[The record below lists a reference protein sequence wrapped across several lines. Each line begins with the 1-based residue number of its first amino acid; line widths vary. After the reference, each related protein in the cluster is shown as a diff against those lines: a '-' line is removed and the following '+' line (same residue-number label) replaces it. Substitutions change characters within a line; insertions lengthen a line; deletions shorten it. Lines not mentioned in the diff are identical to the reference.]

1 MLTNTLYFAKLLN
14 NQVTILSKLCSN
26 FGIEH
31 AVICPGSRSAPLV
44 FAFNRN
50 KNIKTYAIVDE
61 RSAGYIA
68 LGMAQQLQKPVAL
81 ICTSGTAA
89 LNFFPAIAEAFYQK
103 IPLVV
108 LTADRPAELLNQ
120 QDGQMINQVNVFG
133 SHVRGSLQFEVRS
146 SEFEVRNLLEKSM
159 FPVKGPVHI
168 NVPLVEPLY
177 EELYE
182 ELAMDNGLPMHR
194 EAIDNY
200 KKKSDN
206 ILTIFD
212 NFDTNKLLN
221 AVKSS
226 SKKVILIGQ
235 GFPDQEL
242 ALVLKSLEQKG
253 FIILTDIVSNQHES
267 TSTSHYDLIV
277 AQATPDI
284 LKALEPDLIISLGGP
299 VLSKALKLWLKK
311 QKPPFHFR
319 IQQDDVLVNTYANV
333 TDYIFSDNTIPLQII
348 DNQHFTYYSFSS
360 NWQKVNSQ
368 AKQVVADFTQNNQT
382 VFNELVAVKTV
393 LDKLPNQSQLQ
404 IANSTAIRYVSYL
417 GLPNK
422 NLTVFCNRG
431 TSGID
436 GCTSTALGAA
446 LINNKI
452 TTLITGDL
460 AFFYDRNAFWNNY
473 IPNNLRVILLNNNG
487 GGIFNLIDG
496 PSGKPELEKFFL
508 TEHTLKAK
516 NLAADFGL
524 IYENCTSQNELN
536 EALNSFFEPSETAK
550 ILELSFDM
558 NKSAEVYKAFRKM
571 VIGSR

>member
-1 MLTNTLYFAKLLN
+1 MN
-14 NQVTILSKLCSN
+14 NQVTILSKLCSD

-133 SHVRGSLQFEVRS
+133 SHVRGFLNFDSQNLATGNWQLAIG
-146 SEFEVRNLLEKSM
+146 NLLEKTIY
-159 FPVKGPVHI
+159 PVKGPVHI

-177 EELYE
+177 VELFE
-182 ELAMDNGLPMHR
+182 ELAIDNVLPMHR

-200 KKKSDN
+200 KKKPFN
-206 ILTIFD
+206 NLTIFD
-212 NFDTNKLLN
+212 NFDKNKLLN

-226 SKKVILIGQ
+226 SKKVVLIGQ

-242 ALVLKSLEQKG
+242 ASVLNSLEQKG
-253 FIILTDIVSNQHES
+253 FVILTDIVSNQHES
-267 TSTSHYDLIV
+267 TSISHYDLII
-277 AQATPDI
+277 AQATPEI
-284 LKALEPDLIISLGGP
+284 LKTLEPDLIISLGGP

-311 QKPPFHFR
+311 QKPQFHFR
-319 IQQDDVLVNTYANV
+319 IQQDDVLVNTYDNV
-333 TDYIFSDNTIPLQII
+333 TDYLII
-348 DNQHFTYYSFSS
+348 DNITPLKFIAEQYVSENLFLN
-360 NWQKVNSQ
+360 NWRKINTK
-368 AKQVVADFTQNNQT
+368 AKQLVADFTQNNQT

-393 LDKLPNQSQLQ
+393 LEQLPNQSQLQ
-404 IANSTAIRYVSYL
+404 IANSTSIRYVSYL
-417 GLPNK
+417 GLPAK

-446 LINNKI
+446 LVNEKI

-496 PSGKPELEKFFL
+496 PSSAPELDKFFL
-508 TEHTLKAK
+508 TKHTLKAK

-536 EALNSFFEPSETAK
+536 QALNSFFEPSETAK

-571 VIGSR
+571 VFSS

>member
-1 MLTNTLYFAKLLN
+1 LN

-133 SHVRGSLQFEVRS
+133 SHVRESLNLNKENSNFEIRIS
-146 SEFEVRNLLEKSM
+146 NLLSKSM
-159 FPVKGPVHI
+159 LPVKGPVHI

-177 EELYE
+177 EELFE
-182 ELAMDNGLPMHR
+182 ELAMDNMLPMHR
-194 EAIDNY
+194 EAIDNH
-200 KKKSDN
+200 KKKSYN
-206 ILTIFD
+206 NLTIFD
-212 NFDTNKLLN
+212 NFDKNKLLN
-221 AVKSS
+221 AVNKS
-226 SKKVILIGQ
+226 SKKVILVGQ

-253 FIILTDIVSNQHES
+253 FVILADVVSNQHES
-267 TSTSHYDLIV
+267 TSISHYDLVV
-277 AQATPDI
+277 AQATPEI
-284 LKALEPDLIISLGGP
+284 LKTLEPDLIISLGGP

-311 QKPPFHFR
+311 QKPKFHFR
-319 IQQDDVLVNTYANV
+319 IQQDDVLVNTYDNV
-333 TDYIFSDNTIPLQII
+333 TDYLII
-348 DNQHFTYYSFSS
+348 DNITPLKYITEQYISENLFLN
-360 NWQKVNSQ
+360 NWQEIN
-368 AKQVVADFTQNNQT
+368 AKAKHLVTDFTQNNQT

-393 LDKLPNQSQLQ
+393 LEQLPNQSQLQ

-422 NLTVFCNRG
+422 SLTVFCNRG

-496 PSGKPELEKFFL
+496 PSSAPELDKFFL
-508 TEHTLKAK
+508 TKHTLKAK
-516 NLAADFGL
+516 NLATDFGL

-536 EALNSFFEPSETAK
+536 QSLNSFFEPSDTAK

-571 VIGSR
+571 KIDHS

>member
-14 NQVTILSKLCSN
+14 NQVTILSKLCSD

-108 LTADRPAELLNQ
+108 LTADRPSELLNQ

-146 SEFEVRNLLEKSM
+146 SEFEVQILFEKSIL
-159 FPVKGPVHI
+159 PVKGPVHI

-177 EELYE
+177 EDLFE
-182 ELAMDNGLPMHR
+182 ELAIDNGQW
-194 EAIDNY
+194 AIDNY
-200 KKKSDN
+200 KKKPFN
-206 ILTIFD
+206 NLTIFD
-212 NFDTNKLLN
+212 NFDKNKLLN

-226 SKKVILIGQ
+226 SKKVVLIGQ

-242 ALVLKSLEQKG
+242 ASVLKSLEQKG
-253 FIILTDIVSNQHES
+253 FVVLSDIVSNQHES
-267 TSTSHYDLIV
+267 TSISHYDLFV
-277 AQATPDI
+277 AQATPEI
-284 LKALEPDLIISLGGP
+284 LKTLEPDLIISLGGP

-311 QKPPFHFR
+311 QKPTFHFR
-319 IQQDDVLVNTYANV
+319 IQQDEVLVNTYDNV
-333 TDYIFSDNTIPLQII
+333 TDYLII
-348 DNQHFTYYSFSS
+348 DNITPLKFIAEQYISENLFLN
-360 NWQKVNSQ
+360 NWQKINTK
-368 AKQVVADFTQNNQT
+368 AKQLVADFIKSNQN
-382 VFNELVAVKTV
+382 VFNELVAVNTV
-393 LDKLPNQSQLQ
+393 LEQLPNHSQLQ

-496 PSGKPELEKFFL
+496 PSSAPELDKFFL
-508 TEHTLKAK
+508 TKHTLKAK

-524 IYENCTSQNELN
+524 IYETCTSQNELN
-536 EALNSFFEPSETAK
+536 QALNSFFEPSETAK

>member
-1 MLTNTLYFAKLLN
+1 MN
-14 NQVTILSKLCSN
+14 NQVTILSKLCSD

-31 AVICPGSRSAPLV
+31 AIICPGSRSAPLV

-103 IPLVV
+103 IPLIV
-108 LTADRPAELLNQ
+108 LTADRPPELLNQ

-133 SHVRGSLQFEVRS
+133 SHVRGFLNFDSQNLATGNWQLAIG
-146 SEFEVRNLLEKSM
+146 NLLVKCTL
-159 FPVKGPVHI
+159 PVKGPVHI

-177 EELYE
+177 ED
-182 ELAMDNGLPMHR
+182 LAISN
-194 EAIDNY
+194 EQFAIGNNEIKNKD
-200 KKKSDN
+200 
-206 ILTIFD
+206 FD
-212 NFDTNKLLN
+212 VVKLSN
-221 AVKSS
+221 AVNKS

-235 GFPDQEL
+235 CFPYQEL
-242 ALVLKSLEQKG
+242 AAVLKSLEQKG
-253 FIILTDIVSNQHES
+253 FVILTDVVSNQHES
-267 TSTSHYDLIV
+267 SSISHYDLII
-277 AQATPDI
+277 AQATPEI
-284 LKALEPDLIISLGGP
+284 LKTLEPDLIISLGGP

-319 IQQDDVLVNTYANV
+319 IQQDDVLVNTYDNV
-333 TDYIFSDNTIPLQII
+333 TDYLITDNITPLKFI
-348 DNQHFTYYSFSS
+348 DEQYISENSFLN
-360 NWQKVNSQ
+360 NWQEIN
-368 AKQVVADFTQNNQT
+368 AKARQLVTDFTQNNQT
-382 VFNELVAVKTV
+382 VFNELVAVNTV
-393 LDKLPNQSQLQ
+393 LEQLPIQSQLQ

-460 AFFYDRNAFWNNY
+460 AFFYDRNAFWNN
-473 IPNNLRVILLNNNG
+473 
-487 GGIFNLIDG
+487 
-496 PSGKPELEKFFL
+496 
-508 TEHTLKAK
+508 
-516 NLAADFGL
+516 
-524 IYENCTSQNELN
+524 
-536 EALNSFFEPSETAK
+536 
-550 ILELSFDM
+550 
-558 NKSAEVYKAFRKM
+558 
-571 VIGSR
+571 

>member
-1 MLTNTLYFAKLLN
+1 MN
-14 NQVTILSKLCSN
+14 NQVTILSKLCSD

-146 SEFEVRNLLEKSM
+146 SEFVVQSLLEKSM

-177 EELYE
+177 ENLEISNE
-182 ELAMDNGLPMHR
+182 LPMHR
-194 EAIDNY
+194 EAIGNNELKNKD
-200 KKKSDN
+200 
-206 ILTIFD
+206 FD
-212 NFDTNKLLN
+212 ATQLINALQKCDPNKP
-221 AVKSS
+221 
-226 SKKVILIGQ
+226 KVILVGQ
-235 GFPDQEL
+235 GFPNQEL
-242 ALVLKSLEQKG
+242 AAVLKSLEQKG
-253 FIILTDIVSNQHES
+253 FVILADVVSNQHES
-267 TSTSHYDLIV
+267 TSISHYDLII
-277 AQATPDI
+277 AQATPEI
-284 LKALEPDLIISLGGP
+284 LKTLEPDLIISLGGP
-299 VLSKALKLWLKK
+299 ILSKALKLWLKK
-311 QKPPFHFR
+311 QKPHFHFR
-319 IQQDDVLVNTYANV
+319 IQQDDILVNTYDNV
-333 TDYIFSDNTIPLQII
+333 TDYLITNNFTPLKYIAEQYISE
-348 DNQHFTYYSFSS
+348 NSFLN
-360 NWQKVNSQ
+360 NWQETNTKAKKVVTN
-368 AKQVVADFTQNNQT
+368 FTQNNQT
-382 VFNELVAVKTV
+382 VFNELVAVQTV
-393 LDKLPNQSQLQ
+393 LEQLPNQSQLQ

-446 LINNKI
+446 LINNTI

-473 IPNNLRVILLNNNG
+473 IPNNLRIILLNNNG
-487 GGIFNLIDG
+487 GGIFNLIDV
-496 PSGKPELEKFFL
+496 PSSAPELDKFFL
-508 TEHTLKAK
+508 TKHTLKAK

-536 EALNSFFEPSETAK
+536 QALNSFFEPSETAK

-571 VIGSR
+571 IIGS

>member
-14 NQVTILSKLCSN
+14 NQVNILSNLCSD

-103 IPLVV
+103 IPLIV

-146 SEFEVRNLLEKSM
+146 SEFEVQSLLEKSM
-159 FPVKGPVHI
+159 FPVKGPVHM

-177 EELYE
+177 EELFE
-182 ELAMDNGLPMHR
+182 ELAMDNMQL
-194 EAIDNY
+194 ANNY
-200 KKKSDN
+200 EDQQKD
-206 ILTIFD
+206 FD
-212 NFDTNKLLN
+212 EIKLLN
-221 AVKSS
+221 AVNKS
-226 SKKVILIGQ
+226 SKKVILVGQ

-242 ALVLKSLEQKG
+242 AAVLKSLEQKG
-253 FIILTDIVSNQHES
+253 FVILADVVSNKHES
-267 TSTSHYDLIV
+267 SSISHYDLII
-277 AQATPDI
+277 AQAAPEI
-284 LKALEPDLIISLGGP
+284 LKTLEPDLIISLGGP

-311 QKPPFHFR
+311 QKPTFHFR
-319 IQQDDVLVNTYANV
+319 IQQDHVLVNTYDNV
-333 TDYIFSDNTIPLQII
+333 TDYLITNNITPLKFITEHFIPKNLFL
-348 DNQHFTYYSFSS
+348 N
-360 NWQKVNSQ
+360 NWQEIN
-368 AKQVVADFTQNNQT
+368 AKAKKLVADFTQNNQT
-382 VFNELVAVKTV
+382 VFNELVAVNTV
-393 LDKLPNQSQLQ
+393 LEQLPNQSQLQ

-436 GCTSTALGAA
+436 GCTSTALGAT
-446 LINNKI
+446 LINKKI

-473 IPNNLRVILLNNNG
+473 IPNNLRLILLNNNG

-496 PSGKPELEKFFL
+496 PSSAPELDKFFL
-508 TEHTLKAK
+508 TKHTLKAK

-536 EALNSFFEPSETAK
+536 QALNSFFEPSETAK

>member
-1 MLTNTLYFAKLLN
+1 MLTNTHYFAMLLN
-14 NQVTILSKLCSN
+14 NQVTILSKHCSD

-81 ICTSGTAA
+81 ICTSGTAT
-89 LNFFPAIAEAFYQK
+89 LNFFSAIAEAFYQK
-103 IPLVV
+103 IPLIV
-108 LTADRPAELLNQ
+108 LTADRPSELLNQ

-146 SEFEVRNLLEKSM
+146 SEFEVQSLLEKSIL
-159 FPVKGPVHI
+159 PVKGPVHI

-177 EELYE
+177 GDLAE
-182 ELAMDNGLPMHR
+182 ELAIDNGQW
-194 EAIDNY
+194 AIDNY
-200 KKKSDN
+200 KKKPFN
-206 ILTIFD
+206 NLTIFD
-212 NFDTNKLLN
+212 NFDKNKLLN
-221 AVKSS
+221 AVKSN
-226 SKKVILIGQ
+226 SKKVILVGQ

-242 ALVLKSLEQKG
+242 ASVLKSLEQKG
-253 FIILTDIVSNQHES
+253 FVILSDVVSNQYES
-267 TSTSHYDLIV
+267 SSISHYDLIV
-277 AQATPDI
+277 AQATPEI
-284 LKALEPDLIISLGGP
+284 LKTLEPDLIISLGGP

-311 QKPPFHFR
+311 QKPKFHFR
-319 IQQDDVLVNTYANV
+319 IQQDEDLVNTYDNV
-333 TDYIFSDNTIPLQII
+333 TDYLITDNITPLKFIAEKFI
-348 DNQHFTYYSFSS
+348 SENSFLI
-360 NWQKVNSQ
+360 NWQNIN
-368 AKQVVADFTQNNQT
+368 AKAKKLVADFTQNNQT
-382 VFNELVAVKTV
+382 LFNELVAVKTV
-393 LDKLPNQSQLQ
+393 LEQLPNQSQLQ

-473 IPNNLRVILLNNNG
+473 IPNNLRVILLNNSG

-496 PSGKPELEKFFL
+496 PSSAPELDKFFL
-508 TEHTLKAK
+508 TKHTLKAK

-536 EALNSFFEPSETAK
+536 QALNSFFEPSETAK

-571 VIGSR
+571 KIDHS

>member
-14 NQVTILSKLCSN
+14 NQVTILSKLCSD

-108 LTADRPAELLNQ
+108 LTADRPSELLNQ

-133 SHVRGSLQFEVRS
+133 SHVRESLNLNKENSNFEFRIS
-146 SEFEVRNLLEKSM
+146 NLLSKSM
-159 FPVKGPVHI
+159 LPVKGPVHM

-177 EELYE
+177 EELFE
-182 ELAMDNGLPMHR
+182 ELAMDNMQL
-194 EAIDNY
+194 ANNY
-200 KKKSDN
+200 EEQQKD
-206 ILTIFD
+206 FD
-212 NFDTNKLLN
+212 IVKLSN

-226 SKKVILIGQ
+226 SKKVILVGQ

-242 ALVLKSLEQKG
+242 ALVLKNLEQKG
-253 FIILTDIVSNQHES
+253 FVILTDVVSNQHES
-267 TSTSHYDLIV
+267 TSISHYDLII
-277 AQATPDI
+277 AQATPEI
-284 LKALEPDLIISLGGP
+284 LKTLEPDLIISLGGP

-319 IQQDDVLVNTYANV
+319 IQQDEDLVNTYDNV
-333 TDYIFSDNTIPLQII
+333 TDYIFSNNTNPMQLPDNQII
-348 DNQHFTYYSFSS
+348 TNNSFLN

-436 GCTSTALGAA
+436 GCNSTALGAA

-496 PSGKPELEKFFL
+496 PSSAPELDKFFL
-508 TEHTLKAK
+508 TKHALKAK

-571 VIGSR
+571 KIDHS

>member
-14 NQVTILSKLCSN
+14 NQVTILSKLCSD

-68 LGMAQQLQKPVAL
+68 LGMSQQLQKPVAL

-133 SHVRGSLQFEVRS
+133 SHVRGSLNFDSQNLATGNWQLAIG
-146 SEFEVRNLLEKSM
+146 NLLEKCTHL
-159 FPVKGPVHI
+159 VKGPVHI
-168 NVPLVEPLY
+168 NLPLVEPLY
-177 EELYE
+177 ENLAISNEQFAIGNNELKNK
-182 ELAMDNGLPMHR
+182 D
-194 EAIDNY
+194 
-200 KKKSDN
+200 
-206 ILTIFD
+206 FD
-212 NFDTNKLLN
+212 ATQLINALQKCDSNKP
-221 AVKSS
+221 
-226 SKKVILIGQ
+226 KVILVGQ

-242 ALVLKSLEQKG
+242 ALVLKNLEQKG
-253 FIILTDIVSNQHES
+253 FVILTDIVSNQHES
-267 TSTSHYDLIV
+267 NSISHYDLVV
-277 AQATPDI
+277 AQATPEI
-284 LKALEPDLIISLGGP
+284 LKTLEPDLIISLGGP

-311 QKPPFHFR
+311 QKPTFHFR
-319 IQQDDVLVNTYANV
+319 IQQDEVLVNTYDNV
-333 TDYIFSDNTIPLQII
+333 TDYLII
-348 DNQHFTYYSFSS
+348 DNITPLKFIAEQYISENLFLN
-360 NWQKVNSQ
+360 NWQEIN
-368 AKQVVADFTQNNQT
+368 AKAKHLVADFTQNNQT
-382 VFNELVAVKTV
+382 KFNELVAVKTV
-393 LDKLPNQSQLQ
+393 LEQLPNHSQLQ

-473 IPNNLRVILLNNNG
+473 IPNNLRVILLNNHG

-496 PSGKPELEKFFL
+496 PSSAPELDKFFL
-508 TEHTLKAK
+508 TKHTLKAK

-536 EALNSFFEPSETAK
+536 QALNSFFEPSETAK
-550 ILELSFDM
+550 ILELNFDM

-571 VIGSR
+571 KIDHS

>member
-1 MLTNTLYFAKLLN
+1 MLTNTLYFAMLLN
-14 NQVTILSKLCSN
+14 NQVTILSKLCSD

-50 KNIKTYAIVDE
+50 KKIKTYAIVDE

-120 QDGQMINQVNVFG
+120 QDGQMINQVSVFG
-133 SHVRGSLQFEVRS
+133 SHVRGSLNFDSQNLATGNWQLAIG
-146 SEFEVRNLLEKSM
+146 NLLEKCTHS
-159 FPVKGPVHI
+159 VKGPVHI

-177 EELYE
+177 ED
-182 ELAMDNGLPMHR
+182 LAISNELPMHR
-194 EAIDNY
+194 EVIGNNEIKNND
-200 KKKSDN
+200 
-206 ILTIFD
+206 FD
-212 NFDTNKLLN
+212 ATQLINALQKYDSNKP
-221 AVKSS
+221 
-226 SKKVILIGQ
+226 KVILVGQ
-235 GFPDQEL
+235 GFPNQEL
-242 ALVLKSLEQKG
+242 AAVLISLEQKG
-253 FIILTDIVSNQHES
+253 FVILADVVSNQHES
-267 TSTSHYDLIV
+267 TSISHCDLII
-277 AQATPDI
+277 AQATPEI
-284 LKALEPDLIISLGGP
+284 LKTLEPDLIISLGGP

-311 QKPPFHFR
+311 QKPLFHFR
-319 IQQDDVLVNTYANV
+319 IQQDDVLVNTYDNV
-333 TDYIFSDNTIPLQII
+333 TDYLITDNITPLKFITEHFIPKNLFL
-348 DNQHFTYYSFSS
+348 N
-360 NWQKVNSQ
+360 NWQEIN
-368 AKQVVADFTQNNQT
+368 AKAKKLVTDFTQNNQT
-382 VFNELVAVKTV
+382 VFNELVAVNTV
-393 LDKLPNQSQLQ
+393 LEQLPNQSQLQ

-446 LINNKI
+446 LVNNKI

-496 PSGKPELEKFFL
+496 PSSAPELNKFFL
-508 TEHTLKAK
+508 TKHTLKAK
-516 NLAADFGL
+516 NLAADFRL
-524 IYENCTSQNELN
+524 IYENCTAQNELN
-536 EALNSFFEPSETAK
+536 QALNSFFEPSETAK

>member
-14 NQVTILSKLCSN
+14 NQVTILSKLCSD
-26 FGIEH
+26 FGIDH

-61 RSAGYIA
+61 RSAAYIA

-133 SHVRGSLQFEVRS
+133 SHVRGFLNFDSQNLATGNWQLVIG
-146 SEFEVRNLLEKSM
+146 NLLEKTIY
-159 FPVKGPVHI
+159 PVKGPVHI

-177 EELYE
+177 EELFE
-182 ELAMDNGLPMHR
+182 ELAMDNMQL
-194 EAIDNY
+194 ANNY
-200 KKKSDN
+200 EEQQKD
-206 ILTIFD
+206 FD
-212 NFDTNKLLN
+212 IVKLSN
-221 AVKSS
+221 AVNKS
-226 SKKVILIGQ
+226 SKKVILVGQ

-242 ALVLKSLEQKG
+242 ASVLKSLEQKG

-267 TSTSHYDLIV
+267 NSISHYDLIV
-277 AQATPDI
+277 AQATPEI
-284 LKALEPDLIISLGGP
+284 LKTLEPALIISLGGP

-311 QKPPFHFR
+311 QKPAFHFR
-319 IQQDDVLVNTYANV
+319 IQQDEVLINTYDNV
-333 TDYIFSDNTIPLQII
+333 TDYIICDNITPLKSIAELYI
-348 DNQHFTYYSFSS
+348 SENLFLN
-360 NWQKVNSQ
+360 NWQEINTK
-368 AKQVVADFTQNNQT
+368 AKQLVADFNKNNQS
-382 VFNELVAVKTV
+382 VFNELVAVKTI
-393 LDKLPNQSQLQ
+393 LEQLPNHSQLQ

-446 LINNKI
+446 LINNII

-496 PSGKPELEKFFL
+496 PSSAPELDKFFL
-508 TEHTLKAK
+508 TKHTLKAK

-536 EALNSFFEPSETAK
+536 QALNSFFEPSETAK

-558 NKSAEVYKAFRKM
+558 DKSAEVYKAFRKL

>member
-1 MLTNTLYFAKLLN
+1 LN
-14 NQVTILSKLCSN
+14 NQVTILSKLCSD

-68 LGMAQQLQKPVAL
+68 LGMAQQLQKSVAL

-133 SHVRGSLQFEVRS
+133 CHVRGSLNFDSQNLATGNWQLAIG
-146 SEFEVRNLLEKSM
+146 NLLVKCTL
-159 FPVKGPVHI
+159 PVKGPVHI

-177 EELYE
+177 EELFQ
-182 ELAMDNGLPMHR
+182 ELAMDNVQL
-194 EAIDNY
+194 ANNY
-200 KKKSDN
+200 EEQQKD
-206 ILTIFD
+206 FD
-212 NFDTNKLLN
+212 VVKLSN
-221 AVKSS
+221 AVNES

-235 GFPDQEL
+235 CFPDQEL
-242 ALVLKSLEQKG
+242 AAVLKNLEQKG
-253 FIILTDIVSNQHES
+253 FVILADVVSNQHES
-267 TSTSHYDLIV
+267 TSISHYDLII
-277 AQATPDI
+277 AQATPEI
-284 LKALEPDLIISLGGP
+284 LKTLEPDIIISLGGP

-319 IQQDDVLVNTYANV
+319 IQQDDVLVNTYDNV
-333 TDYIFSDNTIPLQII
+333 TDYLITDNITPLKFITE
-348 DNQHFTYYSFSS
+348 HFTPKNLFLN
-360 NWQKVNSQ
+360 NWQETNTK
-368 AKQVVADFTQNNQT
+368 AKQQVTDFTQNNQT

-393 LDKLPNQSQLQ
+393 LEQLPNQSQLQ

-446 LINNKI
+446 IINNKI

-473 IPNNLRVILLNNNG
+473 IPNNLRIILLNNNG

-496 PSGKPELEKFFL
+496 PSSAPELDKFFL
-508 TEHTLKAK
+508 TKHTLKAK

-536 EALNSFFEPSETAK
+536 QALNSFFESSETAK

-571 VIGSR
+571 IIGS

>member
-1 MLTNTLYFAKLLN
+1 MLANTLYFAKLLN
-14 NQVTILSKLCSN
+14 NQVTILSKLCSD

-146 SEFEVRNLLEKSM
+146 SEFEVQSLLNKSI

-177 EELYE
+177 ED
-182 ELAMDNGLPMHR
+182 LAINNEFSMHR
-194 EAIDNY
+194 EAIGNNEIKNNDFNATQLINAIQ
-200 KKKSDN
+200 KCDS
-206 ILTIFD
+206 
-212 NFDTNKLLN
+212 NKP
-221 AVKSS
+221 
-226 SKKVILIGQ
+226 KVILVGQ

-242 ALVLKSLEQKG
+242 AAVLESLEQKG
-253 FIILTDIVSNQHES
+253 FVILADVVSNQHES
-267 TSTSHYDLIV
+267 TSISHYDLII
-277 AQATPDI
+277 AQATPEI
-284 LKALEPDLIISLGGP
+284 LKTLEADLIISLGGP

-311 QKPPFHFR
+311 QKPSFHFR
-319 IQQDDVLVNTYANV
+319 IQQDDVLVNTYDNV
-333 TDYIFSDNTIPLQII
+333 TDYLITDNITSLKFIADHFIPKNLFL
-348 DNQHFTYYSFSS
+348 N
-360 NWQKVNSQ
+360 NWQETN
-368 AKQVVADFTQNNQT
+368 AKAKKVVADFTQNNQT
-382 VFNELVAVKTV
+382 VFNELVAVNTV
-393 LDKLPNQSQLQ
+393 LEQLPNQSQLQ
-404 IANSTAIRYVSYL
+404 IANSTVIRYVSYL

-452 TTLITGDL
+452 TTLMTGDL

-496 PSGKPELEKFFL
+496 PSSAPELDKFFL
-508 TEHTLKAK
+508 TKHTLKAK

-524 IYENCTSQNELN
+524 IYETCTSQNELN
-536 EALNSFFEPSETAK
+536 QALISFFEPSETAK

-571 VIGSR
+571 KIDHS

>member
-1 MLTNTLYFAKLLN
+1 MN
-14 NQVTILSKLCSN
+14 NQVTILSKLCSD

-50 KNIKTYAIVDE
+50 KNIKTYAVVDE

-89 LNFFPAIAEAFYQK
+89 LNFFPAVTEAFYQK

-133 SHVRGSLQFEVRS
+133 SHVRGCLNFDSQNLITGNWQLAIGY
-146 SEFEVRNLLEKSM
+146 LLEKTIY
-159 FPVKGPVHI
+159 PVMGPVHI

-177 EELYE
+177 EEL
-182 ELAMDNGLPMHR
+182 AMSNELPMHR
-194 EAIDNY
+194 EAIGNNEIKNNDFDATQLINALQ
-200 KKKSDN
+200 KCDSNKPKI
-206 ILTIFD
+206 IL
-212 NFDTNKLLN
+212 
-221 AVKSS
+221 V
-226 SKKVILIGQ
+226 GQ
-235 GFPDQEL
+235 GFPDHEL
-242 ALVLKSLEQKG
+242 SAVLRSLEQKG
-253 FIILTDIVSNQHES
+253 FVILADVVSNQHES
-267 TSTSHYDLIV
+267 TSISHYDLIV
-277 AQATPDI
+277 AQATPEI
-284 LKALEPDLIISLGGP
+284 LKTLEPDLIISLGGP

-311 QKPPFHFR
+311 QKPQFNFR
-319 IQQDDVLVNTYANV
+319 IQQDDVLVNTYDNV
-333 TDYIFSDNTIPLQII
+333 TDYLII
-348 DNQHFTYYSFSS
+348 DNITPLEFIAEQYIPKNLFLN
-360 NWQKVNSQ
+360 NWKEINAK
-368 AKQVVADFTQNNQT
+368 AKQLVADFTQNNQF
-382 VFNELVAVKTV
+382 VFNELVAVNTV
-393 LDKLPNQSQLQ
+393 LEQLPNQSQLQ

-446 LINNKI
+446 LIYNKI

-473 IPNNLRVILLNNNG
+473 IPNNLRVILLNNYG

-496 PSGKPELEKFFL
+496 PSSAPELDKFFL
-508 TEHTLKAK
+508 TKHTLKAK

-536 EALNSFFEPSETAK
+536 QALNSFFEPSETAK

-558 NKSAEVYKAFRKM
+558 DKSAEVYKVFRKM

>member
-1 MLTNTLYFAKLLN
+1 MLVNTLYFAKLLN
-14 NQVTILSKLCSN
+14 NQVTILSKLCSD

-31 AVICPGSRSAPLV
+31 AIICPGSRSAPLV

-81 ICTSGTAA
+81 ICTSGTAS

-103 IPLVV
+103 IPLIV

-146 SEFEVRNLLEKSM
+146 SEFEVQSLLEKSIL
-159 FPVKGPVHI
+159 PVKGPVHI

-177 EELYE
+177 E
-182 ELAMDNGLPMHR
+182 D
-194 EAIDNY
+194 
-200 KKKSDN
+200 
-206 ILTIFD
+206 LTISNEQFAIGNNEIKNNDFD
-212 NFDTNKLLN
+212 ATQLINALQKCDSNKP
-221 AVKSS
+221 
-226 SKKVILIGQ
+226 KVILVGQ
-235 GFPDQEL
+235 GFPNQEL
-242 ALVLKSLEQKG
+242 AAVLKSLEQKG
-253 FIILTDIVSNQHES
+253 FVILADVVSNQYES
-267 TSTSHYDLIV
+267 TCISHYDLIV
-277 AQATPDI
+277 AQATPEI
-284 LKALEPDLIISLGGP
+284 LKTLEPDLIISLGGP

-311 QKPPFHFR
+311 QRPPFHFR
-319 IQQDDVLVNTYANV
+319 IQQDDVLVNTYNNV
-333 TDYIFSDNTIPLQII
+333 TDYLITDNFTPLKYIAEQYISE
-348 DNQHFTYYSFSS
+348 NSFLN
-360 NWQKVNSQ
+360 NWQETNTKAKKVVNN
-368 AKQVVADFTQNNQT
+368 FTQNNQT
-382 VFNELVAVKTV
+382 VFNELVAVNTV
-393 LDKLPNQSQLQ
+393 LEQLPNQSQLQ

-473 IPNNLRVILLNNNG
+473 IPNNLRIILLNNNG

-496 PSGKPELEKFFL
+496 PSSAPELDKFFL
-508 TEHTLKAK
+508 TKHTLKAK

-536 EALNSFFEPSETAK
+536 QALNSFFEPSETAK

-571 VIGSR
+571 KIDNS